1 MKPKNNKPLVIRDEI
16 HGDISF
22 EGISRFVID
31 HPDFQRLRS
40 IKQLG
45 LAEFVFPCATH
56 TRFQHSLGA
65 GFLAGQYFQT
75 MLKAWLESP
84 LERDEK
90 FESTELHV
98 LRTKKCFSQIATDL
112 KSVNFWTDVSILS
125 GLLHDVGHGPWS
137 HTFEFLEL
145 DQNFSP
151 EISEMDGCVRA
162 YFDDLAKTKT
172 PLMHEDISVVYIF
185 QILKDMEKNG
195 HIENFVPYFLTVATL
210 VNKKVVKGKFFARF
224 QKELEEELKKEKIL
238 GGLDVHRMIGPLVSG
253 PFDVDRIDYIQRDGR
268 NSGVQIGGIEWRRI
282 VTKVIPCLA
291 TNPNKFSEPED
302 VVLISNIKNQHVI
315 DDFIF
320 SLFQMYAQIYMH
332 PKIVGIEEIARKE
345 LSGKVH
351 SKKNPKITFELHRSL
366 TDEKFR
372 QMLKEEFSAPKIE
385 GVLLRS
391 PGMGFHVGRYPKDAQ
406 LEKELSGNGFQLI
419 ELSERPMMKDSMGVF
434 LYSLIKSPGN
444 SLKSRCYVRPWSNIS
459 QLAEQFFSIY
469 YSPRVWLQTEWN

>member
-1 MKPKNNKPLVIRDEI
+1 MRTRPNKPLVVRDEI

-22 EGISRFVID
+22 EGLSRHVID

-65 GFLAGQYFQT
+65 GYLAGQYFQT

-84 LERDEK
+84 LENDEK
-90 FESTELHV
+90 FETTELHV
-98 LRTKKCFSQIATDL
+98 QRTKKCFSTVASHGASIQ
-112 KSVNFWTDVSILS
+112 FWTDVSILS
-125 GLLHDVGHGPWS
+125 GLLHDIGHGPWS
-137 HTFEFLEL
+137 HTFEYLDLEQ
-145 DQNFSP
+145 DFTDV
-151 EISEMDGCVRA
+151 ISAMSGSMRG
-162 YFDDLAKTKT
+162 YFDGLLKEKM

-185 QILKDMEKNG
+185 QILKDMEEAGYLKN
-195 HIENFVPYFLTVATL
+195 FQPYFLAVASL
-210 VNKKVVKGKFFARF
+210 VNKKVVTTTFR
-224 QKELEEELKKEKIL
+224 KELEEELKSEKIV
-238 GGLDVHRMIGPLVSG
+238 GGLDVHRMIGPLISG

-291 TNPNKFSEPED
+291 TNPNKFDEPED

-332 PKIVGIEEIARKE
+332 PKIVGIEEIAKRE
-345 LSGKVH
+345 LEGRVH
-351 SKKNPKITFELHRSL
+351 SKKNPKITFDLHRRL

-372 QMLKEEFSAPKIE
+372 QMLNEEFNAPRIE

-391 PGMGFHVGRYPKDAQ
+391 PGHEFHVGRYPKDPD
-406 LEKELSGNGFQLI
+406 LEQELSKNGFQMI

-434 LYSLIKSPGN
+434 LYSLIKSPVAN
-444 SLKSRCYVRPWSNIS
+444 SRPRCYVRPWSNIS

-469 YSPRVWLQTEWN
+469 YSPRVWLQTEFK